1 MPVRPA
7 KENWAFQTLGIF
19 GDESTVRDL
28 TQLILAAAGR
38 KSARAASG
46 LHLLTRIGS
55 DMSLLQLNHISQR
68 AKSRPLRD
76 SAERCLQEIAEARD
90 LSEEQLQD
98 RLTPTL
104 GLDNPGALT
113 FDFGTRSFSV
123 RFDEN
128 LQPVIYDQQG
138 ARQRASRACAP
149 KMTRQKPRK
158 RCSG

>member
-1 MPVRPA
+1 
-7 KENWAFQTLGIF
+7 
-19 GDESTVRDL
+19 
-28 TQLILAAAGR
+28 
-38 KSARAASG
+38 
-46 LHLLTRIGS
+46 
-55 DMSLLQLNHISQR
+55 MSLLQLDHISQR
-68 AKSRPLRD
+68 AKSRPLRE

-138 ARQRASRACAP
+138 ARQKSLPRLRAEDDQTKAAEALLRLLP
-149 KMTRQKPRK
+149 
-158 RCSG
+158 